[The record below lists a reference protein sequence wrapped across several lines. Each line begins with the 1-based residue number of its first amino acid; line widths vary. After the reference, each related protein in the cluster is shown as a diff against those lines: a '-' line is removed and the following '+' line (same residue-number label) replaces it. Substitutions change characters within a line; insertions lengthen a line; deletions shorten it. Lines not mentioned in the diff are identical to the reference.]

1 MAKKK
6 FKLHKWIIISLIYI
20 LSSIYLIHSILLFN
34 KIENLIRYIIIGII
48 SLSGL
53 LLLIKIIFGK
63 KKKHHYVLST
73 ILILFSVLFIFLG
86 FNLNKIYSYFADLN
100 KDVVYS
106 TSLVTLKET
115 KDTDMKVLKGAKFG
129 LISDANSV
137 DGYVMAQEIIKKEEY
152 SSKNKIVYY
161 NGYHEL
167 ILALYNKEVDYIFLP
182 TNYVDV
188 FGTNEGFE
196 DIGEKLRTITT
207 SEKEAS
213 KKEIELSGSSKDVNE
228 PFTILLI
235 GVDSTTDGLQ
245 NADSFNGDSLMLVTF
260 NPKTMTATMLSIPR
274 DSYVPIACFKDQYR
288 NKITHSAAHGTSCVI
303 NTIQNFLDI
312 KIDYYMKI
320 NFTGVVDLVNTLGGI
335 EVDVPYNLCEQNSK
349 REFGDKMVYIRAGHQ
364 TLDGEQ
370 ALAFSRN
377 RKKNEDFCSS
387 EWTEGYRDDFV
398 RAANQ
403 QVVVQAML
411 DKMKSFT
418 SISNLED
425 LLKVISKNIDTNMSQ
440 ETMFSFY
447 NLAKDVLLSS
457 SSTNV
462 ISIQKLFL
470 EGDGQT
476 IYDETSK
483 LNMWNYI
490 LNDKSV
496 NEVKKAMNVNLGLDK
511 YEEIKTFSY
520 SMNEEYTPKVIG
532 KGNYDT
538 PLYDLVYQLTGETI
552 EDCQEWAQKR
562 NLTLDIQYVQDSTKK
577 NGIVTSQE
585 YPVLK
590 RIDLIPNRTMKVT
603 VVKNSDGKVDCVET
617 PENKACKIPDFKS
630 KTKSD
635 VINWANKFSNTINI
649 DFKEIESDEK
659 EGTIIEQSITNK
671 TVKDLIEDELTL
683 KISIAKEKDNDDS
696 DKDDS
701 DDSKSDDSSDDD
713 EKE

>member
-6 FKLHKWIIISLIYI
+6 SKLYRLIIISIIYI
-20 LSSIYLIHSILLFN
+20 LSSVYLIHSILLFD
-34 KIENLIRYIIIGII
+34 KIEDLIRYVIVGVI
-48 SLSGL
+48 SLSGIL
-53 LLLIKIIFGK
+53 LMIKIIFGK
-63 KKKHHYVLST
+63 KKKHHYVLSI
-73 ILILFSVLFIFLG
+73 ILILFSALFIFLG
-86 FNLNKIYSYFADLN
+86 FNLNRIYSYFANLN
-100 KDVVYS
+100 KNVVYS

-115 KDTDMKVLKGAKFG
+115 KETDMKVLKDAKFG
-129 LISDANSV
+129 LISDTNSI

-161 NGYHEL
+161 DGYHEL
-167 ILALYNKEVDYIFLP
+167 IYALYNEEVDYIFLP
-182 TNYVDV
+182 TNYIDI
-188 FGTNEGFE
+188 FSTNEGFE
-196 DIGEKLRTITT
+196 DIGEKVRTITT
-207 SEKEAS
+207 AEKEAS
-213 KKEIELSGSSKDVNE
+213 KKEVELSGSLKDVNE

-235 GVDSTTDGLQ
+235 GIDSTIDGLQ

-260 NPKTMTATMLSIPR
+260 NPQTMTTTMLSIPR

-349 REFGDKMVYIRAGHQ
+349 REFGNKMIYIKAGHQ
-364 TLDGEQ
+364 TLNGEQ

-377 RKKNEDFCSS
+377 RKKNKEFCSS

-403 QVVVQAML
+403 QIVVQAIL

-440 ETMFSFY
+440 DTMFSFY

-470 EGDGQT
+470 DGEGQT

-496 NEVKKAMNVNLGLDK
+496 EAVKKAMKVNLGLAK

-520 SMNEEYTPKVIG
+520 SINEEYTPKVIG
-532 KGNYDT
+532 KGYYDT
-538 PLYDLVYQLTGETI
+538 QLYDLVYQLTDESI
-552 EDCQEWAQKR
+552 EDCQEWAKKH
-562 NLTLDIQYVQDSTKK
+562 NLTLDIEYVQDSTKK

-590 RIDLIPNRTMKVT
+590 RIDLIPNKTMKVT
-603 VVKNSDGKVDCVET
+603 VVKNGEGKVDCIKT
-617 PENKACKIPDFKS
+617 PENNVCKIPDFEG
-630 KTKSD
+630 KTKKD
-635 VINWANKFSNTINI
+635 VVNWANKFSNTIDI
-649 DFKEIESDEK
+649 DFKYIESNEK
-659 EGTIIEQSITNK
+659 KGIVIEQSITDK
-671 TVKDLIEDELTL
+671 TVKDMIEDELTL
-683 KISIAKEKDNDDS
+683 KISIVKENDSNDD
-696 DKDDS
+696 DK
-701 DDSKSDDSSDDD
+701 
-713 EKE
+713 KE